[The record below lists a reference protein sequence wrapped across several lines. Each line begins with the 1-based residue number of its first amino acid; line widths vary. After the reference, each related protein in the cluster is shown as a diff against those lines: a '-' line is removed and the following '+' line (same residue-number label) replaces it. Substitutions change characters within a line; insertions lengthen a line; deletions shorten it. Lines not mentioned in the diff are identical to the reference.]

1 MHNFEEY
8 MRREILTLVSREK
21 AQTRSA
27 RTSMTKIINQE
38 TPYSS
43 SVHKNNNKYWEIAT
57 RIKAK
62 NTENQ
67 TFNTGIKRRAST
79 VSLKI
84 DK

>member
-1 MHNFEEY
+1 

-21 AQTRSA
+21 PQTRSA
-27 RTSMTKIINQE
+27 RTSITKTSTQE

-43 SVHKNNNKYWEIAT
+43 SVHKNNNTYWKNAT
-57 RIKAK
+57 RTKPK
-62 NTENQ
+62 SNENQ

-84 DK
+84 VK

>member
-1 MHNFEEY
+1 
-8 MRREILTLVSREK
+8 MRREILTLISREK

-27 RTSMTKIINQE
+27 RTSITKMSTQE

-43 SVHKNNNKYWEIAT
+43 SVIKHNNTYWKTATRTKPKNNK
-57 RIKAK
+57 
-62 NTENQ
+62 NQ